1 MKEINVI
8 DMIIKQLPFAILIIN
23 QDGDVSSYNKKAE
36 ELYSHEHRYDF
47 RILEKINVEELI
59 NQEYAKALVQKLNWM
74 IQYNKSKVNVVLDTV
89 NYSRVYKTSIIH
101 LRQENAEVNNDEMFL
116 VSIHKDHF
124 FDELEAVIKELDDI
138 RYALEESSIVA
149 ITDAFGAIT
158 YVNDKFCEISQYE
171 REELIGKDHNIVNS
185 SHHSKQFFRTLWQ
198 TIRKG
203 KVWRGEIK
211 NKTKQGNYYWVDTT
225 IVPFV
230 GADGK
235 VTQFVSIRNDIT
247 DRKIAEEKIRYIAY
261 HDDLTQLP
269 NRRYLLKY
277 LDKKIKRRLE
287 SKKPFFVF
295 LMDLD
300 RFKILNDSFGHRA
313 GDRLLIKIS
322 ERLLKLSNEI
332 DILARYGGDEFV
344 ILAEIESKE
353 QAMEFAQKCLREIR
367 KPVVVNGQP
376 YYITASLGIS
386 QFPADGLEEEE
397 LIKRAE
403 MSMYFMK
410 ENSNNDAQ
418 FYNEHIKGSMDR
430 KISIEK
436 NLRQALETEGLYL
449 VYQPKVNSKTKQIYG
464 VEALTRWHSKE
475 LGFVSP
481 GEFIPV
487 AEETG
492 LVYQLD
498 SWVLENACKQ
508 AKEWQKKG
516 YPPITIAVNI
526 SVAHF
531 EKNELVQ
538 VVNNILEKYELDPAY
553 LEIEITEN
561 LSLNEIKYVHNIL
574 LDLKNLGVQISID
587 DFGTGYS
594 SFGYLRKFQID
605 HLKIDQSFV
614 QRFNI
619 SEDEIILQAI
629 IQLAKNL
636 GINVIAEGVEEKE
649 QLYFLKKHG
658 CYNIQG
664 YLFSKPEK
672 AESIEKEIFN
682 KNSNLYLKINEICV

>member
-74 IQYNKSKVNVVLDTV
+74 LQYNKSKVNVVLDTV

-449 VYQPKVNSKTKQIYG
+449 VYQPKVNSKTKQVYG

>member
-269 NRRYLLKY
+269 NRQYLLKY

-449 VYQPKVNSKTKQIYG
+449 VYQPKVNSKTKQVYG
-464 VEALTRWHSKE
+464 VEALTRWQSKE

>member
-74 IQYNKSKVNVVLDTV
+74 LQYNKSKVNVVLDTV

>member
-449 VYQPKVNSKTKQIYG
+449 VYQPKVNSKTKQVYG